1 MGIID
6 QAWEKR
12 LAENSDGGM
21 PVQELA
27 KGVLEMGKLA
37 YAMGWQDCARQ
48 SNGIAGQKL
57 KCAIELLKRAQSDL
71 IAMDFDDGNC
81 ADLVAAIDNF
91 VAVVNASSVSAKL
104 YPE

>member
-12 LAENSDGGM
+12 LTENNNGGM

-37 YAMGWQDCARQ
+37 YVMGWQDCISRQ
-48 SNGIAGQKL
+48 YVS
-57 KCAIELLKRAQSDL
+57 ELL
-71 IAMDFDDGNC
+71 
-81 ADLVAAIDNF
+81 ADLDHIMSTPQKHEVRMEEIRRIIREWRQLK
-91 VAVVNASSVSAKL
+91 VL
-104 YPE
+104 